1 LLTGY
6 LNFVTGRRLLTC
18 VIYPYPGGSHSEAH
32 QDVESWIQY
41 AVSCKVSVLRIRSPY
56 GEHSHLQLS
65 NRSVISEHLTVLELY
80 RLEFEEH
87 PLNLLSCRALEVLEI
102 DDCVINFWDSF
113 PKSLR
118 RLTIINATLFS
129 MHAPRARI
137 SAPGLL
143 TFELSN
149 CFEWSP
155 LIESLPSLVTA
166 YIRIDCNSEDSCYQK
181 YLGDCCNE
189 TCNGCSVKDDC
200 SVLLEGLS
208 EAMSL
213 ELLSERSMVR
223 LLFS

>member
-1 LLTGY
+1 MSNRGFSML
-6 LNFVTGRRLLTC
+6 
-18 VIYPYPGGSHSEAH
+18 
-32 QDVESWIQY
+32 
-41 AVSCKVSVLRIRSPY
+41 SVLRILSPS
-56 GEHSHLQLS
+56 GEHSYLQLS

-87 PLNLLSCRALEVLEI
+87 PLNLLS
-102 DDCVINFWDSF
+102 CVINFWDSF

-155 LIESLPSLVTA
+155 LIESLPSLVTS
-166 YIRIDCNSEDSCYQK
+166 YIRIDGDSEDSCYQK
-181 YLGDCCNE
+181 YLGDCGNE